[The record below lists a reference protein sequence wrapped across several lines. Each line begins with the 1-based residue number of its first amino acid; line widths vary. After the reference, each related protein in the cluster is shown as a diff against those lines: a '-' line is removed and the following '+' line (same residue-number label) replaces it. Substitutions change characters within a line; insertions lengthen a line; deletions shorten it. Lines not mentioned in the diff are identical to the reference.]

1 MDRVKL
7 TDQQIATIQEMQSK
21 NSDMAFALG
30 QLELQNLN
38 LKLVKE
44 SLEAEFKKLTEEQT
58 EFSVTLEKE
67 HGFGQIDFQT
77 GEYVK
82 YPTSEQEA
90 PAN

>member
-21 NSDMAFALG
+21 SSDMAFALG

-58 EFSVTLEKE
+58 QFATTLEEE
-67 HGFGQIDFQT
+67 HGLGQIDFQT